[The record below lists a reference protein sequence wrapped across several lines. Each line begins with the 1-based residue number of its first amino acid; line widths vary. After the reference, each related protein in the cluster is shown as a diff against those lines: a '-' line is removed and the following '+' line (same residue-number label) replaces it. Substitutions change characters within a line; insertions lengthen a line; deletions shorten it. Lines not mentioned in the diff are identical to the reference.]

1 MQDRHGRGQ
10 LIAHDFAR
18 RVCEFFEL
26 RAERVQLMACRL
38 YKREMCEVK
47 RMRVGL
53 ASCAARSVD
62 RTCEN
67 WEVGR
72 VLEGSDS
79 ERSAL
84 RLPFPTAGC

>member
-1 MQDRHGRGQ
+1 M
-10 LIAHDFAR
+10 IAHDFAR

-26 RAERVQLMACRL
+26 RAERVQREGMACRL

-47 RMRVGL
+47 RMRVGP

-62 RTCEN
+62 RMCGN